1 MARIGC
7 IVSLLLCASTA
18 YAQSPEEKAAEE
30 KAKARIAEFKKSLGK
45 CRAAEDYVAALDGLG
60 SEPHP
65 LILKEL
71 LIWLAKPAYEVRIKA
86 AEEIGR
92 FKDDGKAAL
101 ALINATIVE
110 KEAAVATACLAQVQA
125 IGSRKSAKA
134 IPPLFNHKDKTVA
147 IKALEVIATIK
158 TKDTIEI
165 LINQLFKGEGDK
177 KKHSTQD
184 GTGIQNG
191 PSQGSSQYG
200 QQAGAA
206 EEAAKRIEEMLTA
219 TRQALINVTKQ
230 TYMSSMQYKE
240 WWAKSKATWK
250 EPEPKP
256 EEEENE

>member
-1 MARIGC
+1 MVRIGLAVFF
-7 IVSLLLCASTA
+7 ILHASAAWT
-18 YAQSPEEKAAEE
+18 QSAEEKAAEE

-60 SEPHP
+60 SEQHV

-71 LIWLAKPAYEVRIKA
+71 QIWLAKPAYEVRIKA

-92 FKDDGKAAL
+92 FKNDDKAAL
-101 ALINATIVE
+101 ALINAAIAE
-110 KEAAVATACLAQVQA
+110 KEASVATACLAQVQA

-134 IPPLFNHKDKTVA
+134 IPPLFSHKEKTVA
-147 IKALEVIATIK
+147 IKAVEVIATIK
-158 TKDTIEI
+158 TKDTVEI
-165 LINQLFKGEGDK
+165 LINLLFKGEGDK

-191 PSQGSSQYG
+191 PAQGSSQYG

-206 EEAAKRIEEMLTA
+206 EDAAKRIEEMLTA
-219 TRQALINVTKQ
+219 TRQALLNVTQQKY
-230 TYMSSMQYKE
+230 TTSMQFKE

-250 EPEPKP
+250 EPEAKP